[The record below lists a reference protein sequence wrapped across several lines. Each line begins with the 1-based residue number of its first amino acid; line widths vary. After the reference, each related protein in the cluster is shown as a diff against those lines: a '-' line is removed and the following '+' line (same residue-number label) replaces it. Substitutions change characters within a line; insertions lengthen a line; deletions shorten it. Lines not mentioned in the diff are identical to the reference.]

1 MRRTKEE
8 ALETRALILE
18 SALDIFSAKNFE
30 NTSITEI
37 AQRAGLSK
45 GAVYWHFKN
54 KNDLLVQLVES
65 ICRNGEDD
73 LRRVFEL
80 ADSDACLRTYY
91 KKALTKAFENHR
103 YQKIH
108 KMMLRRRYEWPEDV
122 QNKVRR
128 LITDSSERDRE
139 MVELLI
145 VRGQKNGKIRK
156 DVSAKA
162 VAVLI
167 SSIFFGLSVMQLS
180 DKLPKEF
187 PSYTDILFDAFDRE
201 LSANGY
207 LITL

>member
-1 MRRTKEE
+1 
-8 ALETRALILE
+8 
-18 SALDIFSAKNFE
+18 
-30 NTSITEI
+30 
-37 AQRAGLSK
+37 
-45 GAVYWHFKN
+45 
-54 KNDLLVQLVES
+54 
-65 ICRNGEDD
+65 
-73 LRRVFEL
+73 
-80 ADSDACLRTYY
+80 
-91 KKALTKAFENHR
+91 
-103 YQKIH
+103 
-108 KMMLRRRYEWPEDV
+108 
-122 QNKVRR
+122 
-128 LITDSSERDRE
+128 